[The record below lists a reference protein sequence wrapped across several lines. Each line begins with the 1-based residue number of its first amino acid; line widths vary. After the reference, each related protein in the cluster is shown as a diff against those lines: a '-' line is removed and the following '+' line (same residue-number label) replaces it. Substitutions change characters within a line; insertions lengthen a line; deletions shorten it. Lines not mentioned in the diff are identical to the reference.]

1 MRRVEPLLQ
10 VKEALFPSNFTCDL
24 CGTEVFNDTL
34 CPDCKKTVAFND
46 AASCPLCGR
55 KTSRTEIC
63 MECKDRPPMYKRAV
77 SPLVYADGS
86 AILVGK
92 LKNGSPY
99 LGEFFGDLIVEKLIG
114 FPKIDVITCV
124 PLTKFSLFRRG
135 YNPSEL
141 IARRVAY
148 RTDTPKVGA
157 IVRVKRGKP
166 QKGLTKREREKNVSG
181 AFKIKDRKKIKGKSV
196 LLIDD
201 VLTTGATAD
210 EIAKILRSAGARE
223 IFVAT
228 AASVEYKPATKK
240 ATESD
245 LKS

>member
-1 MRRVEPLLQ
+1 MRIREHFLQ
-10 VKEALFPSNFTCDL
+10 VKESLFPTNFTCDL
-24 CGTEVFNDTL
+24 CGTEVFGDTL
-34 CPDCKKTVAFND
+34 CPDCKKTVPFNN
-46 AASCPLCGR
+46 ATACPLCGR
-55 KTSRTEIC
+55 KTARAETC
-63 MECKDRPPMYKRAV
+63 LECKERPPLYKRAI

-92 LKNGSPY
+92 FKNGSPY

-114 FPKIDVITCV
+114 FPKIDVIVYV

-141 IARRVAY
+141 IARQVSY
-148 RTDTPKVGA
+148 KTMTPKLNVIA
-157 IVRVKRGKP
+157 RIKRGKP
-166 QKGLTKREREKNVSG
+166 QKGLTKKERESNVSG
-181 AFKIKDRKKIKGKSV
+181 AFRVKEREKIKGKSV

-223 IFVAT
+223 VYVAT

-240 ATESD
+240 QPTVA
-245 LKS
+245 K